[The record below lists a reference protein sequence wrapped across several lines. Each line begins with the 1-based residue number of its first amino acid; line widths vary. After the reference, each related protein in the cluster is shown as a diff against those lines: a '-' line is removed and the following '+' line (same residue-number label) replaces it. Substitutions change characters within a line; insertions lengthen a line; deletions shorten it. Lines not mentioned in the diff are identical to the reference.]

1 MPEYYEIKIQCRLDS
16 TWSEWFSGMRL
27 TELDNGETQL
37 SGFLP
42 DQAALY
48 GLLKRIRDLNLKL
61 ISVTNANPS
70 SSDRSQANQN

>member
-1 MPEYYEIKIQCRLDS
+1 MPEYYEIKIQCRLDF

>member
-16 TWSEWFSGMRL
+16 TWSEWFSGMSL

-70 SSDRSQANQN
+70 SSGRNQANQN